1 MAKLWLAPEDTIDP
15 TGVATN
21 EAIAKASYI
30 LYKLTGE
37 KYPGTYTSTDV
48 ISTRSSGGNY
58 STKPALVNGSMYNFP
73 AGASNNRELYMRQT
87 PVLSVQEVIENNRVL
102 LPTEYTLRNNR
113 YIVKNPP
120 LRWIIDPVNEIQ
132 VTYTHGTPPP
142 RAGKAAATR
151 LANEF
156 ILWNMGSEKCA
167 LPERITSVAR
177 QGISF
182 AILDPQD
189 FIGQGRTG
197 IYEVDAFIAASNP
210 DKAQK
215 KAAIFRQD
223 KRVERIN

>member
-1 MAKLWLAPEDTIDP
+1 MAKLWLTPEDTIDP
-15 TGVATN
+15 TGVATVD
-21 EAIAKASYI
+21 AIAKASYI

-48 ISTRSSGGNY
+48 ISSRSYGDY
-58 STKPALVNGSMYNFP
+58 SMKPAVVNGSMYNFP
-73 AGASNNRELYMRQT
+73 SGASNNRDLYLRQT
-87 PVLSVQEVIENNRVL
+87 PVLSVQEVIENNRIL
-102 LPTEYTLRNNR
+102 DPSEYTLRNNR
-113 YIVKNPP
+113 YLVKKPP
-120 LRWIIDPVNEIQ
+120 MRWIVDPVNEIQ

-142 RAGKAAATR
+142 KAGKAAATR
-151 LANEF
+151 LTNEF
-156 ILWNMGSEKCA
+156 ILWTLGSPDCA